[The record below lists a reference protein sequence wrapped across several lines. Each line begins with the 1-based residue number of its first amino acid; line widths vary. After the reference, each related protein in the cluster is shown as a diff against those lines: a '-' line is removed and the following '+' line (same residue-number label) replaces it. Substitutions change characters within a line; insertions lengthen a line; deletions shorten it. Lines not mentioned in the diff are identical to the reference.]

1 MTTESPTPRDPTS
14 IAVWR
19 LHRFTRADS
28 AADSSSSI
36 DADVYAFFSAVV
48 DCLAGAGSWM
58 PATAPARGGGID
70 VWFKL
75 PLAPND
81 AAFSLVWNRLLN
93 ASGLKSQ
100 VISGRN

>member
-1 MTTESPTPRDPTS
+1 MTPETPTPRDAAPT
-14 IAVWR
+14 AVWR
-19 LHRFTRADS
+19 LHRFTRAD
-28 AADSSSSI
+28 AASDTSSSL
-36 DADVYAFFSAVV
+36 DADVDAFFSAVV
-48 DCLAGAGSWM
+48 DRFAGAGHWM

-81 AAFSLVWNRLLN
+81 AAFSLVWTHLLN

-100 VISGRN
+100 AISGRN